1 MVILL
6 DIAISCRYNNI
17 RGVYMLSEWVK
28 CPKCGY
34 PHFIKKR
41 EDTVLKMFPAYCK
54 GCKNEIL
61 VNLEPKS
68 HKAVV

>member
-1 MVILL
+1 MPTSWI
-6 DIAISCRYNNI
+6 
-17 RGVYMLSEWVK
+17 K

-54 GCKNEIL
+54 GCKQEIL